1 MKKLKTGPLLAE
13 VCKELGY
20 NNTQIAD
27 MISRTPSNVGR
38 IFKQD
43 NVNTDTLDLLTEKLG
58 VNLYKYLASAW
69 DKIASED
76 PQYEFREP
84 EGTYFK
90 HTPKH
95 PSDLQTKPKIS
106 LLIEI
111 DADKQNEVLKLLNL

>member
-20 NNTQIAD
+20 SNTQVAE

-43 NVNTDTLDLLTEKLG
+43 NVNTDTLDMLTEKLG
-58 VNLYKYLASAW
+58 INLYKYLADAW
-69 DKIASED
+69 ERIADDD
-76 PQYEFREP
+76 PSWEFKDP
-84 EGTYFK
+84 ERGFFRLK
-90 HTPKH
+90 PKVQ
-95 PSDLQTKPKIS
+95 DEVKAKPKIS

-111 DADKQNEVLKLLNL
+111 DQDKQNEVMKLLNL